1 MWRNRNSDILLFGL
15 QISATTL
22 ENSVEDPQKN
32 GMNLLYDPAIPL
44 LGIYPKGLKPNYQ
57 TDAVYLCL

>member
-1 MWRNRNSDILLFGL
+1 MLAKMWRSRNSNILLVGL

-32 GMNLLYDPAIPL
+32 GNEPTVRPSNTTSRHL
-44 LGIYPKGLKPNYQ
+44 PKRTETKLS
-57 TDAVYLCL
+57 D